1 MTPPGSIFNPFPGLR
16 PFESD
21 EDHLFFGREKQI
33 DELLRRLRS
42 CRFLA
47 VVGTSGSGKSSLIR
61 SGLIPAL
68 QSGSMAKAGSSWRIA
83 TFRPGE
89 DPTGHLAASLN
100 ASDVLGATAE
110 LASTNR
116 VLLDATLHRGTLG
129 LVNAVRQARIPRHN
143 NVLIV
148 VDQFEELFRFRQNR
162 QAGSSWDE
170 AVAFVKL
177 LLEAAQQNEIPIYI
191 VVTMRSDFIGE
202 CMEFP
207 GLPEAVNNGQYLVP
221 RMTRDE
227 LRSAITGPIAVGGAE
242 ITPRLVLRLLNEVGN
257 DQDQLPVLQ
266 HALMRTWNHWQHHQ
280 QDGPIDVADYEAI
293 GTLREALSLHAE
305 EAYQETGSDQARQI
319 TERIFRALTDTFSD
333 PRGIRRPT
341 SIRQLAAICEVSEPE
356 VIQIV
361 EVFRRPGR
369 SFLMPPASTPLD
381 SRSIVDIS
389 HESLM
394 RCWSRLIAWA
404 EEERLAARAYARLSQ
419 ACAWFEEGTAG
430 LWQNPE
436 LELGLRW
443 KLQNHPTEAWAER
456 YNSSFARAMEFLDRS
471 EKERDRIEAQREKE
485 RKDKLRQAR
494 AVASALGTLLV
505 IAVIALAVA
514 YRAVQESHRA
524 EANLEQAVNTADQ
537 ILSSIARLQGSGDRR
552 MTKFQQELLANMSR
566 FYTSLAQQKTTNEE
580 ISKGAASA
588 FSRLGDI
595 DSALGNYKQA
605 LKEYSDAIA
614 RFEKLAHEYPGKPEY
629 RQELADAHDN
639 SGEALRLWFEGSQAP
654 PEDALSRAAKEY
666 DNAVS
671 LEQALHR
678 EQPQNAK
685 FQQELARAY
694 YNRGII
700 RDYSGDFSASESDF
714 REAIQLLEPLAA
726 KEAESQTEHGTQASQ
741 GLARAY
747 TDLSNLQR
755 SEGQLP
761 QAEVNLELA
770 VRIHKELAKQYPD
783 NWEFREELAKMY
795 NNLAQLTVEMGDMEL
810 ARRQNHEAL
819 DAIEDLSTPSPS
831 METERAK
838 AHMLHHFLG
847 SSAHPEFHGL
857 YKHLGD
863 EYVNLATQFFK
874 DGNPDAARLAIE
886 SLWHVLPEVA
896 EPDRTRLEKSYRE
909 LQKQLHESKNSVK

>member
-305 EAYQETGSDQARQI
+305 EAYQETGSGQRRQI